1 MFSAPGAQNADCSE
15 DSYSLYRLIRVF
27 LFCFVLGFFL
37 KTMTSEGAKR
47 QKLYIQAEKATL
59 LLLAQTEKSF
69 SNISKRACWS

>member
-1 MFSAPGAQNADCSE
+1 MFSVPGAQNADCRE

-27 LFCFVLGFFL
+27 LFCFVCFFL

>member
-1 MFSAPGAQNADCSE
+1 MLTAVRTVTVCTDSSE
-15 DSYSLYRLIRVF
+15 C
-27 LFCFVLGFFL
+27 FCFVLFWGFL

-69 SNISKRACWS
+69 